1 MDMPVVYTIIA
12 QMDEQT
18 GRWTATSEDIPGL
31 VVEEGDFAALKRSV
45 TELAPA
51 LLDLND
57 GERRKEIP
65 VVLRAESSFYVQAA
79 E

>member
-1 MDMPVVYTIIA
+1 MGMPVVYIVVA

-31 VVEEGDFAALKRSV
+31 VVEEDDFAALKKSV
-45 TELAPA
+45 SALAPA
-51 LLDLND
+51 LLELND
-57 GERRKEIP
+57 GEQRQEIP